1 MRDAVKRATFW
12 VGWSLIATLLLTG
25 FGAGEARRYSGKIAF
40 TMLINSTTGL
50 HGDLFVI
57 GADGTRMRQL
67 TSNAKDE
74 HGPTWSPDG
83 KSIAFVAATF
93 FDSGQ
98 VESTITVVAAD
109 GSKRRVLL
117 RTLSGQLGF
126 QEPAWSPNGQRIAF
140 TWFRNTTQGLWL
152 LRMDGSVDPVTSK
165 TVQHPSWAPD
175 GKRLAYAASGGIFV
189 VNVKTRNTRLANGT
203 TESGCP
209 VWSPNGKWIAVCASK
224 AAAGFH
230 RANSIDIVT
239 PTGAA
244 RRRVLTGG
252 VIYPVAW
259 SPGSD
264 AILFVRNK
272 SPAKFADT
280 QLFIVSLHD
289 HRVTPLPGTVGAGA
303 WASWHR

>member
-1 MRDAVKRATFW
+1 MSEAVKHATLW
-12 VGWSLIATLLLTG
+12 VGSSLIATLLLTG
-25 FGAGEARRYSGKIAF
+25 FGAGEAKRYSGKIAF
-40 TMLINSTTGL
+40 TMLNNSTTGL
-50 HGDLFVI
+50 QGDLFVI

-74 HGPTWSPDG
+74 HGPSWSPDG

-98 VESTITVVAAD
+98 AESTITVVAAD

-117 RTLSGQLGF
+117 RTQSGQLAF

-140 TWFRNTTQGLWL
+140 TWLRNTTQGLWL
-152 LRMDGSVDPVTSK
+152 LRMDGSVDPVTSE

-175 GKRLAYAASGGIFV
+175 GKRLAYATSGGIFV
-189 VNVKTRNTRLANGT
+189 VNVKTRKTRLVNGT
-203 TESGCP
+203 AESGCP
-209 VWSPNGKWIAVCASK
+209 VWSPNGKWIAVCASR

-230 RANSIDIVT
+230 RANSIDIVSS
-239 PTGAA
+239 TGAT

-272 SPAKFADT
+272 DPAKFADT
-280 QLFIVSLHD
+280 QLFIVSLRD
-289 HRVTPLPGTVGAGA
+289 HRVTAVPGTEGGGT
-303 WASWHR
+303 ASWHR